1 MLSTSSIIPIW
12 VKVFGAGAVSTTFLD
27 CDPNI
32 TNIAKLKKL
41 VKAECSRKLDHIA
54 APDLIIK
61 GADGVA
67 IEEDALIVDRS
78 EGRSKAGAFI
88 VEAPLAG

>member
-1 MLSTSSIIPIW
+1 MLSTSNIIPIW
-12 VKVFGAGAVSTTFLD
+12 VKVFGAGTVGSTFLD

-41 VKAECSRKLDHIA
+41 VKDECSPKLDHIA
-54 APDLIIK
+54 ALDLIIK
-61 GADGVA
+61 GTDGVA
-67 IEEDALIVDRS
+67 IEDDALIADRS

>member
-1 MLSTSSIIPIW
+1 MLSSSSIIPIW
-12 VKVFGAGAVSTTFLD
+12 IKIFGAGAEGVTSVR
-27 CDPNI
+27 CDPAVTTI
-32 TNIAKLKKL
+32 DDLKKL
-41 VKAECSRKLDHIA
+41 VKAECSPKLDHIA
-54 APDLIIK
+54 APDLMIK

-67 IEEDALIVDRS
+67 IEEDALIADRS

>member
-1 MLSTSSIIPIW
+1 MLSTSSMISIW
-12 VKVFGAGAVSTTFLD
+12 IKIFGAGAEGVTSVR
-27 CDPNI
+27 CDPAVTTI
-32 TNIAKLKKL
+32 DDLKELTKT
-41 VKAECSRKLDHIA
+41 KYSPKLDHIA

>member
-12 VKVFGAGAVSTTFLD
+12 IKVLGAGAMSTTFLD

-41 VKAECSRKLDHIA
+41 AKAEYSPKLDHIA
-54 APDLIIK
+54 APDLVIK
-61 GADGVA
+61 TAAGEVL
-67 IEEDALIVDRS
+67 EEDALVASRL

-88 VEAPLAG
+88 VEAPLEG